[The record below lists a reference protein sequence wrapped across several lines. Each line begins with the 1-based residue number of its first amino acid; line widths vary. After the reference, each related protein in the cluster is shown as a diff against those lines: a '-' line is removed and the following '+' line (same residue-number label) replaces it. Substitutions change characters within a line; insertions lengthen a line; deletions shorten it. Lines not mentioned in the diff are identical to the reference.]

1 MLMGDLHAMDVLTA
15 RDHHESSRYPTSL
28 SFQVTAMRAR
38 GRAGTME
45 ARLSVRR
52 LLRGPGALLLTSAGF
67 FSSAPFVAALFGPSS
82 SLSLPP

>member
-1 MLMGDLHAMDVLTA
+1 MSSPLGTTVRLEVPHLTVFSGECNA
-15 RDHHESSRYPTSL
+15 SK
-28 SFQVTAMRAR
+28 

-52 LLRGPGALLLTSAGF
+52 LLRGPGALLTSAGF
-67 FSSAPFVAALFGPSS
+67 SSSAPFVAVLFGPSS